1 MVAQQALMVT
11 SRRWRPILRGSA
23 AWRDAKQAR
32 GSLCKIA

>member
-11 SRRWRPILRGSA
+11 SPRWRPILRGFS

-32 GSLCKIA
+32 SSLCKIA